1 MLRLIIVAIITE
13 KDITMKPN
21 LSTHIRYF
29 SFTLLLIPSL
39 LLADA
44 ITKEPAT
51 TSATQGTESKAKPGF
66 VQDYEDPIQF
76 MTDFLDTAKKP
87 DKPLKYWAL
96 QLVLLLRTN
105 ARLSGFCHKIK
116 NIALSKELNADQRT
130 KSINGAFIEAYTQQL
145 FSEELSRFIFSKGLS
160 KVKDAIQKRASVVA

>member
-1 MLRLIIVAIITE
+1 
-13 KDITMKPN
+13 MKPT
-21 LSTHIRYF
+21 LYMYIRYF
-29 SFTLLLIPSL
+29 SFAFLLVPCMI
-39 LLADA
+39 LAETTVHESDA
-44 ITKEPAT
+44 IPA
-51 TSATQGTESKAKPGF
+51 AESKKSGF
-66 VQDYEDPIQF
+66 VQEYQDAIEF

-87 DKPLKYWAL
+87 EKPLKYWAL

-116 NIALSKELNADQRT
+116 NIALNKEMNLEQRT

-160 KVKDAIQKRASVVA
+160 KVKDAIQKRAAVVA